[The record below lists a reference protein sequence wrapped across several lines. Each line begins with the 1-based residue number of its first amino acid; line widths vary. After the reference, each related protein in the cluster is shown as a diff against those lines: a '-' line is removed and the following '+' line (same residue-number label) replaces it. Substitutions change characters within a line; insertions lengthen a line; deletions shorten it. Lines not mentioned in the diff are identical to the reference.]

1 MKNSSPGGVLLRLLA
16 IVSVALLIAFACS
29 DSTAPEEPAGGGG
42 GNPYTDVPPI
52 PEPSTPGGETGTLS
66 DTVTVIGPLTTNYR
80 PMVRSAFCAWGVRTR
95 CCTRILFPPITDCT
109 NWVALVG
116 MQPTWSDGL
125 PELNITGCAHQ
136 TLPPPPV
143 SIARPDPWQ
152 RFLLMED
159 GILVEP
165 EPGGSGVEVLW
176 AASNGMI
183 EESAQCELFWQ
194 PRTAE
199 TAPHVRRDRFWVRK
213 QLEGG
218 AGNFLLLIGD
228 TQGEISTTYT
238 SGSSTTETEE
248 FGRSVTASAGL
259 SLGAL
264 SLGVSVTLSET
275 FSTSVTVSEE
285 TSETFTKTV
294 FGEDGKTV
302 HFQVWE
308 LVEYYT
314 ITDADGKPF
323 TDPNYTVELS
333 DFHIRGVGV
342 ALVATKFDS

>member
-1 MKNSSPGGVLLRLLA
+1 MKNPISGSIFAR
-16 IVSVALLIAFACS
+16 LLIAASFAMLIALGCS
-29 DSTAPEEPAGGGG
+29 DSTAPEPENGGGG
-42 GNPYTDVPPI
+42 DPYTDVPKI
-52 PEPSTPGGETGTLS
+52 PEPSTPGGETGALS
-66 DTVTVIGPLTTNYR
+66 DTVTVIGPLTTHYR
-80 PMVRSAFCAWGVRTR
+80 PMVQSAWAGWGLRTR
-95 CCTRILFPPITDCT
+95 CCIDVFGNLQCT
-109 NWVALVG
+109 GWIILVG
-116 MQPTWSDGL
+116 MQPTWSDQL
-125 PELNITGCAHQ
+125 PDLNVGGCADNY
-136 TLPPPPV
+136 PDPGPV
-143 SIARPDPWQ
+143 PIARSDPWE

-159 GILVEP
+159 GEIIEP
-165 EPGGSGVEVLW
+165 ARGDSGEETIWQAGAYPIV
-176 AASNGMI
+176 
-183 EESAQCELFWQ
+183 ESARCLLSWQ
-194 PRTAE
+194 TQQIE
-199 TAPHVRRDRFWVRK
+199 TKPYLRRDRFWVRK

-264 SLGVSVTLSET
+264 SLGISVMLSET
-275 FSTSVTVSEE
+275 FSTAVTVSEE

-314 ITDADGKPF
+314 ITDANGVPF
-323 TDPNYTVELS
+323 TDPNYNFELS